1 MYRLTYHDGTEEK
14 TYEFEKGEVTIGRSP
29 DCSISL
35 RDFGISRTHAKVV
48 VQDGSCKIVDM
59 KSKNGTQVNGVPVV
73 EAPLKEGDRVLLG
86 KFELTFAK
94 ALEGKVVL
102 DDEKPVEE
110 AGTIMRSVGDI
121 SKLLELEAAKQKKGD
136 AKPADAEVKQIE
148 KANRILKVLT
158 KVAETLIASRPMEE
172 VLHQVME
179 IVFDHIPADRGFL
192 MLRGADGEL
201 EPHVIKHRKSEDDSE
216 GKITISRTIA
226 KKVIAD
232 RVAILTSDAQ
242 VDSRFNAGDSIRIQ
256 GIRSAMCAPMWN
268 QDRVIGIIFVDSLM
282 LTNNFGEDD
291 LDLLAALAN
300 YAAVAVEHTRLNE
313 KIAAE
318 EKKRDRLGRFLSPQ
332 VASRILAASDSQ
344 DDSLGVPELREVTV
358 LFSDI
363 CGFTSMSEK
372 MSPAAVSLLLSD
384 YLSRMTDA
392 VFKQEGTLDK
402 YIGDAIMA
410 VFGAPIDMPD
420 HAERAIRA
428 AIEMR
433 ERLDEFNEER
443 TEGPKLKMRIGIN
456 TGKAVAG
463 EIGSINKK
471 EYTVLGDT
479 VNTASRLESSVA
491 KPEMIVIGENTYAQ
505 VKDLFDVRS
514 LGKATLKGK
523 EKTVQAYEVLGEAAG
538 SVRATTAPATQPEL

>member
-1 MYRLTYHDGTEEK
+1 M
-14 TYEFEKGEVTIGRSP
+14 
-29 DCSISL
+29 
-35 RDFGISRTHAKVV
+35 
-48 VQDGSCKIVDM
+48 
-59 KSKNGTQVNGVPVV
+59 
-73 EAPLKEGDRVLLG
+73 LG

-94 ALEGKVVL
+94 ALDGKVVL
-102 DDEKPVEE
+102 DDDKPVEE

-136 AKPADAEVKQIE
+136 DKPAEAEVKQIE

-201 EPHVIKHRKSEDDSE
+201 EPMVIKHRKPEDDSE

-226 KKVIAD
+226 TQVIAD

-242 VDSRFNAGDSIRIQ
+242 VDSRFKAGDSIRIQ

-332 VASRILAASDSQ
+332 VASRILATSDSQ
-344 DDSLGVPELREVTV
+344 DDSLGIPELREVTI

-363 CGFTSMSEK
+363 CGFTSMSEN
-372 MSPAAVSLLLSD
+372 MSPSAVSLLLSD

-392 VFKQEGTLDK
+392 VFNQEGTLDK

-410 VFGAPIDMPD
+410 VFGAPLDMPD
-420 HAERAIRA
+420 HAKRAIRA
-428 AIEMR
+428 ALEMR
-433 ERLDEFNEER
+433 ERLEEFNEER
-443 TEGPKLKMRIGIN
+443 DEGPKLQMRIGIN

-491 KPEMIVIGENTYAQ
+491 KPKMIVIGENTYAQ
-505 VKDLFDVRS
+505 VKDLFEVRP
-514 LGKATLKGK
+514 LGMANLKGK
-523 EKTVQAYEVLGEAAG
+523 QKTVQAYEVLGELGNSSRAAT
-538 SVRATTAPATQPEL
+538 VPATSLEL

>member
-1 MYRLTYHDGTEEK
+1 M
-14 TYEFEKGEVTIGRSP
+14 
-29 DCSISL
+29 
-35 RDFGISRTHAKVV
+35 
-48 VQDGSCKIVDM
+48 
-59 KSKNGTQVNGVPVV
+59 
-73 EAPLKEGDRVLLG
+73 LLG

-94 ALEGKVVL
+94 ALDGKVIL

-121 SKLLELEAAKQKKGD
+121 SKLLELEAAKQKKGG
-136 AKPADAEVKQIE
+136 PAEVKQIE

-201 EPHVIKHRKSEDDSE
+201 EPHVIKHRKSQDDSE

-242 VDSRFNAGDSIRIQ
+242 VDSRFQAGDSIRIQ

-372 MSPAAVSLLLSD
+372 MSPSAVSLLLSD

-392 VFKQEGTLDK
+392 ASSRKGLSTSTSGTRSWRSSARPSTCPTTRRGRFARRSRCASGSMSSTRNAAK
-402 YIGDAIMA
+402 
-410 VFGAPIDMPD
+410 APSSRCASGSTAGKSSP
-420 HAERAIRA
+420 ARSA
-428 AIEMR
+428 ASTR
-433 ERLDEFNEER
+433 
-443 TEGPKLKMRIGIN
+443 
-456 TGKAVAG
+456 
-463 EIGSINKK
+463 
-471 EYTVLGDT
+471 
-479 VNTASRLESSVA
+479 
-491 KPEMIVIGENTYAQ
+491 
-505 VKDLFDVRS
+505 RS
-514 LGKATLKGK
+514 TRSWAT
-523 EKTVQAYEVLGEAAG
+523 
-538 SVRATTAPATQPEL
+538 R